1 MFAFQKLPGDD
12 VESILLA
19 AQFANLIACN
29 RTMLWVPA
37 LLIQTDQRGDNSGIT
52 PQVSLEAGSSFG
64 WMLLQTLVALLFI
77 CAVAWLLLRVMGR
90 YTNGLGPSK
99 SMIEIVERVAIDQR
113 KSLYIMKVT
122 GRWLLVGSSE
132 TGLQLLTELDP
143 KDAAQA
149 AEANPRRLRIAAAGS
164 KARGIFG
171 EYLGSIR
178 KTREK

>member
-1 MFAFQKLPGDD
+1 LPGDD
-12 VESILLA
+12 VETILLTVPLAPLLA
-19 AQFANLIACN
+19 ADRA
-29 RTMLWVPA
+29 MLSLVA
-37 LLIQTDQRGDNSGIT
+37 LLIQTDQRGDNGGIT

-64 WMLLQTLVALLFI
+64 WMLLQTLLALLFI
-77 CAVAWLLLRVMGR
+77 CGIAWLLLRLMGR
-90 YTNGLGPSK
+90 YSNGLGSSK
-99 SMIEIVERVAIDQR
+99 GMIEIVDRVAIDQR

-132 TGLQLLTELDP
+132 AGLQLLTELDP
-143 KDAAQA
+143 ATAADA
-149 AEANPRRLRIAAAGS
+149 AEAASPRRLRIAAASS